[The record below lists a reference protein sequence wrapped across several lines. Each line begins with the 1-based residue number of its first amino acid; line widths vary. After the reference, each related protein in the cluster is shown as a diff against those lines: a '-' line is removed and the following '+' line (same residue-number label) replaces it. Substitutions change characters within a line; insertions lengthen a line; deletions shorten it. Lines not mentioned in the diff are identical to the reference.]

1 MRKTIIT
8 LSMTITGFLSIARG
22 EDVLQYYE
30 SLGLKENPSHKSFSA
45 EEGKKLFILERTKS
59 NGDKVGCTTCHTSDP
74 KATGKTRAN
83 KNIEP
88 LAPVANSKR
97 FTEVAQVEKWFQRN
111 CKDVLERPCTNDEK
125 GNFVKYMLSIK

>member
-1 MRKTIIT
+1 MRKIIIT
-8 LSMTITGFLSIARG
+8 LSIITNGFLSIAQG
-22 EDVLQYYE
+22 ENILQYYE
-30 SLGLKENPSHKSFSA
+30 SLGLKENPSHKPFSA
-45 EEGKKLFILERTKS
+45 EEGKKLFFLEKTKS

-83 KNIEP
+83 KTIDP
-88 LAPVANSKR
+88 LAPVVNPKR